1 MTASNNKESKKKTQ
15 QRDEGK
21 FVDLKDA
28 ELGKVVVRY
37 IFLKSLLELLQNLN
51 HLRSVSLQRRA
62 GILKLILLWLH
73 LGQPPI
79 NHPPPINHLLE
90 GPGGAAT
97 RGKNCMLRAR
107 IKSYQKCKKNAPEK
121 FFKNYPQT
129 FSKVFPDFS

>member
-62 GILKLILLWLH
+62 GILKLILL
-73 LGQPPI
+73 
-79 NHPPPINHLLE
+79 
-90 GPGGAAT
+90 
-97 RGKNCMLRAR
+97 
-107 IKSYQKCKKNAPEK
+107 
-121 FFKNYPQT
+121 
-129 FSKVFPDFS
+129 